1 MAEKKSIAERVREI
15 ADPVAEQLG
24 LSVWDVFYGKEGQN
38 MIMRI
43 TIDKP
48 EGIGIQD
55 CESMSRAVDPLIDE
69 ANLTSAP
76 YSFEVSSPGLGRR
89 IRTDEQFIVWNGRP
103 VAVKLIR
110 EDAQGKKEIHT
121 LNLKDVNI
129 ISSPYY
135 YLQQNDIVYVEP
147 NKVKARNSA
156 VGQTTSLWF
165 SGTSILVS
173 LTSLLYNILK

>member
-1 MAEKKSIAERVREI
+1 MAEKKNIADRVREI
-15 ADPVAEQLG
+15 AVPVAEQLG

-89 IRTDEQFIVWNGRP
+89 IRTDEQFLAWNGKP
-103 VAVKLIR
+103 VSVRLIR
-110 EDAQGKKEIHT
+110 EDEDHVREYKGT
-121 LNLKDVNI
+121 LAASTADDFTVETENGTRI
-129 ISSPYY
+129 ISKSAVAYVKADDD
-135 YLQQNDIVYVEP
+135 NDI
-147 NKVKARNSA
+147 
-156 VGQTTSLWF
+156 
-165 SGTSILVS
+165 
-173 LTSLLYNILK
+173 

>member
-110 EDAQGKKEIHT
+110 EDEDHMREYRGT
-121 LNLKDVNI
+121 L
-129 ISSPYY
+129 ISSTADDFTIETENGSRTISKEAVAY
-135 YLQQNDIVYVEP
+135 
-147 NKVKARNSA
+147 VKADDDND
-156 VGQTTSLWF
+156 F
-165 SGTSILVS
+165 
-173 LTSLLYNILK
+173 

>member
-69 ANLTSAP
+69 AKVSIEC
-76 YSFEVSSPGLGRR
+76 EVDGNYELEHFDHFPAWEEGYAQTNSS
-89 IRTDEQFIVWNGRP
+89 
-103 VAVKLIR
+103 
-110 EDAQGKKEIHT
+110 
-121 LNLKDVNI
+121 
-129 ISSPYY
+129 SC
-135 YLQQNDIVYVEP
+135 
-147 NKVKARNSA
+147 
-156 VGQTTSLWF
+156 
-165 SGTSILVS
+165 GTAGP
-173 LTSLLYNILK
+173 

>member
-89 IRTDEQFIVWNGRP
+89 IRTDDQFTVWNGRP

-110 EDAQGKKEIHT
+110 EDEDHMREYRGT
-121 LNLKDVNI
+121 LTSSTADDFTIETENGSRT
-129 ISSPYY
+129 ISKSAVAY
-135 YLQQNDIVYVEP
+135 
-147 NKVKARNSA
+147 VKADDDND
-156 VGQTTSLWF
+156 F
-165 SGTSILVS
+165 
-173 LTSLLYNILK
+173 